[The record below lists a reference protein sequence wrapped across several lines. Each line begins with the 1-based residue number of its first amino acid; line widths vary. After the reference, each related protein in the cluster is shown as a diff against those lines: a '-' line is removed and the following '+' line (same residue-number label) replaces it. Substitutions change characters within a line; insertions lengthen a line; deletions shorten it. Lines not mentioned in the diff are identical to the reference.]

1 MITISQGQTCYDIKV
16 KQDNTVKEV
25 LHVLRDAGILSFNEL
40 TEQVYSLRKK
50 RTININKTFRQA
62 GIYQGDSIRVNE

>member
-16 KQDNTVKEV
+16 NQDNTVKEV

-40 TEQVYSLRKK
+40 TEQVYSVRKK